1 MNPMFNEY
9 KDAGKI
15 QEALLIG
22 RNMVNKAPGDSE
34 CVNAYLDFLLMLA
47 EKLPRTDE
55 RKSFADQ
62 ANLVLSF
69 YEENADLTDDI
80 INDIHVYHNRLG
92 AVVTDI
98 AQLEQEEYEKQ
109 KRAIEATN
117 TTQIKKLYTIKQK
130 LENAKTHAEFDKLLQ
145 EISAVD
151 AEIDHDNLTSEQNTH
166 YDQLN
171 KSCTDT
177 ISAKMRQLE
186 YKDNIDY
193 NKKAVNAYNSAF
205 TSFKNNESR
214 YKDKSQLFS
223 LVSTTLFAY
232 DAGRLF
238 NETLINLMLTSIKNN
253 KRLSFY
259 QNIAEPRQR
268 KADSLPIAGMISPA
282 MGGMTYSTVTYTN
295 DVNQAFSD
303 LIANV
308 SRRGIQYANNIVVS
322 RGGLMAENFV
332 ADSYNLDVT
341 IKRSDAPRATVPEE
355 NGRASA
361 DIKYGDEQ
369 ASLKFCK
376 DAESSAMNQ
385 TNPGYGDQH
394 RIVPSDQLD
403 DAKDVLTGSAQKN
416 RLRGRED
423 AAAQQEKT
431 RDLLDDRIRGKDGTE
446 STPLTKKQDDDLSKT
461 IKKDENVNA
470 YVDNEAMD
478 KVMEDTGIKGKVK
491 NAISKNEIQGLA
503 SAVAIRAG
511 IGFTIG
517 YAVSL
522 AQSGIT
528 PDSVKYAFVI
538 GGKSGVA
545 SGVQSVVGYG
555 IGRTIGQIATNAIE
569 GVLSNAGLEITANI
583 SKMCTMG
590 TVGAI
595 TVAVFSTV
603 QFVKLIYHGECL
615 KSAAIQVGK
624 QALFSLSLL
633 AISIAA
639 QGMWGGPAGIIVSI
653 GTGIVIVS
661 YTIADAVHQRTFA
674 EECHIKTIEEYGRL
688 ALRHLNEL
696 QFA

>member
-1 MNPMFNEY
+1 MQSKCSDLLKERSEQLSVKVKEY
-9 KDAGKI
+9 VSDYQEGVQASFQEANLNADFDAG
-15 QEALLIG
+15 
-22 RNMVNKAPGDSE
+22 
-34 CVNAYLDFLLMLA
+34 Y
-47 EKLPRTDE
+47 
-55 RKSFADQ
+55 
-62 ANLVLSF
+62 
-69 YEENADLTDDI
+69 
-80 INDIHVYHNRLG
+80 
-92 AVVTDI
+92 
-98 AQLEQEEYEKQ
+98 
-109 KRAIEATN
+109 
-117 TTQIKKLYTIKQK
+117 
-130 LENAKTHAEFDKLLQ
+130 
-145 EISAVD
+145 
-151 AEIDHDNLTSEQNTH
+151 
-166 YDQLN
+166 
-171 KSCTDT
+171 
-177 ISAKMRQLE
+177 
-186 YKDNIDY
+186 
-193 NKKAVNAYNSAF
+193 
-205 TSFKNNESR
+205 
-214 YKDKSQLFS
+214 
-223 LVSTTLFAY
+223 
-232 DAGRLF
+232 
-238 NETLINLMLTSIKNN
+238 
-253 KRLSFY
+253 
-259 QNIAEPRQR
+259 
-268 KADSLPIAGMISPA
+268 
-282 MGGMTYSTVTYTN
+282 
-295 DVNQAFSD
+295 QAFSD

-461 IKKDENVNA
+461 IKKDENGNA

-491 NAISKNEIQGLA
+491 NAIRKNEIQGLA
-503 SAVAIRAG
+503 SAVAIGAG

-517 YAVSL
+517 FAVSL

-528 PDSVKYAFVI
+528 PDSVKYAFVN

>member
-1 MNPMFNEY
+1 
-9 KDAGKI
+9 
-15 QEALLIG
+15 
-22 RNMVNKAPGDSE
+22 
-34 CVNAYLDFLLMLA
+34 
-47 EKLPRTDE
+47 
-55 RKSFADQ
+55 
-62 ANLVLSF
+62 
-69 YEENADLTDDI
+69 
-80 INDIHVYHNRLG
+80 
-92 AVVTDI
+92 
-98 AQLEQEEYEKQ
+98 
-109 KRAIEATN
+109 
-117 TTQIKKLYTIKQK
+117 
-130 LENAKTHAEFDKLLQ
+130 
-145 EISAVD
+145 
-151 AEIDHDNLTSEQNTH
+151 
-166 YDQLN
+166 
-171 KSCTDT
+171 
-177 ISAKMRQLE
+177 
-186 YKDNIDY
+186 
-193 NKKAVNAYNSAF
+193 
-205 TSFKNNESR
+205 
-214 YKDKSQLFS
+214 
-223 LVSTTLFAY
+223 
-232 DAGRLF
+232 
-238 NETLINLMLTSIKNN
+238 MLTAIKNN
-253 KRLSFY
+253 KSLSFY

-282 MGGMTYSTVTYTN
+282 MGGMTYSTVTYTH

-303 LIANV
+303 LVANV
-308 SRRGIQYANNIVVS
+308 SRRGMQYANNTVAS
-322 RGGLMAENFV
+322 RGGYMAENFV
-332 ADSYNLDVT
+332 ADSYNLDAT

-355 NGRASA
+355 NGLSSP
-361 DIKYGDEQ
+361 DIQYGDEQ
-369 ASLKFCK
+369 ASLKFYK
-376 DAESSAMNQ
+376 DAKSSAMRQ
-385 TNPGYGDQH
+385 SNPGYGDQH
-394 RIVPSDQLD
+394 RIVPSDQVD
-403 DAKDVLTGSAQKN
+403 DAKAELAKKAQEN
-416 RLRGRED
+416 RAKGREN
-423 AAAQQEKT
+423 AATQQEKT
-431 RDLLDDRIRGKDGTE
+431 RDLIDDRIHGKDGTE
-446 STPLTKKQDDDLSKT
+446 STPMTKKQNDDLSKT
-461 IKKDENVNA
+461 IKKDENGNA

-491 NAISKNEIQGLA
+491 NAIRKNEIQGLA
-503 SAVAIRAG
+503 SAVAIGAG

-517 YAVSL
+517 FAVSL

-528 PDSVKYAFVI
+528 PDSVKYAFVN

-555 IGRTIGQIATNAIE
+555 IGRTIGQVATNAIE

-603 QFVKLIYHGECL
+603 QFVKLIYRGECL

>member
-1 MNPMFNEY
+1 MTADTLKTTRVLELY
-9 KDAGKI
+9 
-15 QEALLIG
+15 Q
-22 RNMVNKAPGDSE
+22 
-34 CVNAYLDFLLMLA
+34 DFLSGKLINKQQVAEQYHVNVRSIQRDIDSIRDFLSEQCAKEGIVRKIEYDKKENGYRLVTQEIEQLSKGEVLA
-47 EKLPRTDE
+47 LCKIL
-55 RKSFADQ
+55 
-62 ANLVLSF
+62 
-69 YEENADLTDDI
+69 
-80 INDIHVYHNRLG
+80 
-92 AVVTDI
+92 
-98 AQLEQEEYEKQ
+98 LESRAFTKEQVEKQ
-109 KRAIEATN
+109 LQIILNLCVSQKEKSDIEWFISNELFHYHDPAHATVDPDNLWMVAQAIRNQSVLE
-117 TTQIKKLYTIKQK
+117 IEYQK
-130 LENAKTHAEFDKLLQ
+130 LKDRQIVKRMVEPVGLMFSEYYFYLM
-145 EISAVD
+145 AV
-151 AEIDHDNLTSEQNTH
+151 ITDHSTRE
-166 YDQLN
+166 
-171 KSCTDT
+171 
-177 ISAKMRQLE
+177 
-186 YKDNIDY
+186 
-193 NKKAVNAYNSAF
+193 AF
-205 TSFKNNESR
+205 H
-214 YKDKSQLFS
+214 
-223 LVSTTLFAY
+223 
-232 DAGRLF
+232 
-238 NETLINLMLTSIKNN
+238 MLTAIKNN
-253 KRLSFY
+253 KSLSFY

-282 MGGMTYSTVTYTN
+282 IGSMTYSTVTYTN

-303 LIANV
+303 LVANV
-308 SRRGIQYANNIVVS
+308 SRRGMQYANNTVAS
-322 RGGLMAENFV
+322 RGGYMAENFV
-332 ADSYNLDVT
+332 ADSYNLDAT

-355 NGRASA
+355 NGLSSP
-361 DIKYGDEQ
+361 DIQYGDEQ
-369 ASLKFCK
+369 ASLKFYK
-376 DAESSAMNQ
+376 DAKSSAMRQ
-385 TNPGYGDQH
+385 SDPGYGDQH
-394 RIVPSDQLD
+394 RIVPSDQVD
-403 DAKDVLTGSAQKN
+403 DAKAELAKKAQEN
-416 RLRGRED
+416 RAKGREN
-423 AAAQQEKT
+423 AATQQEKT
-431 RDLLDDRIRGKDGTE
+431 RDLIDDRIRGKDGTE
-446 STPLTKKQDDDLSKT
+446 STPMTKKQNDDLSKT
-461 IKKDENVNA
+461 IKKDENGNA
-470 YVDNEAMD
+470 YVDHEAMD

-491 NAISKNEIQGLA
+491 NAIRKNEIQGLA
-503 SAVAIRAG
+503 SAVAIGAG

-517 YAVSL
+517 FAVSL

-528 PDSVKYAFVI
+528 PDSVKYAFVN